1 MKCKRNS
8 SIVLQRN
15 IWIRYFAQDPHRRIY
30 KFLLSFVFLAA
41 TSLYLAIQIALQVFR
56 ALIVTFKNFHFLNIS
71 FAISPFSRLTL
82 SRCPSG
88 ARCSLVP
95 IWPQPYSHQP
105 TSNRYAYRIYFHTY
119 LIKQI
124 LMYPPIYLLSTHT
137 HLPQTGAFDT
147 AYTLIPVVDS
157 STYSFRSSTP
167 CCCFMLSFGTPKMK
181 DLACSSWWILCPL
194 RPKNLSVSDW
204 KKEILGKGI
213 WEGQN
218 VVNGEVLAT
227 KKNLEEFNKGVK
239 ES

>member
-1 MKCKRNS
+1 MMKKFSN
-8 SIVLQRN
+8 LTETLN
-15 IWIRYFAQDPHRRIY
+15 QDPHRRIY

-56 ALIVTFKNFHFLNIS
+56 ALIVTFRNFHFLNIS

-147 AYTLIPVVDS
+147 ANTLIPVVDS
-157 STYSFRSSTP
+157 STYSFRSSIP

-194 RPKNLSVSDW
+194 RPKNLSVSD
-204 KKEILGKGI
+204 
-213 WEGQN
+213 
-218 VVNGEVLAT
+218 
-227 KKNLEEFNKGVK
+227 
-239 ES
+239 

>member
-1 MKCKRNS
+1 MMMKKVVKLNRNTESGS
-8 SIVLQRN
+8 SP
-15 IWIRYFAQDPHRRIY
+15 AH
-30 KFLLSFVFLAA
+30 
-41 TSLYLAIQIALQVFR
+41 LQVPPLFR
-56 ALIVTFKNFHFLNIS
+56 FPRCHFPLSCHSDRSPGIQSFDCHFQELSLS
-71 FAISPFSRLTL
+71 FAISPFSRLTP

-105 TSNRYAYRIYFHTY
+105 TSNRCAYRIYFHTY

-147 AYTLIPVVDS
+147 ANTLIPVVDS

-194 RPKNLSVSDW
+194 RPKNLSVSD
-204 KKEILGKGI
+204 
-213 WEGQN
+213 
-218 VVNGEVLAT
+218 
-227 KKNLEEFNKGVK
+227 
-239 ES
+239 